1 MVQEEAIRWSAWP
14 AVICYFVATG
24 LRLQNCNASHDR
36 FRRIFW
42 LAGWFALLIHVV
54 LAFALFHGG
63 SWQAAYDHTAR
74 ATLAATGWNS
84 GAGLWVN
91 LVTLLVWGADLLQ
104 RQLSARPPGL
114 FRSRWDV
121 FCQLYLAFMV
131 FNATAGFGSPPAR
144 AAGCLGFGLLLML
157 AVVRRV
163 RLLLG
168 WSERS

>member
-121 FCQLYLAFMV
+121 FCQLYLA
-131 FNATAGFGSPPAR
+131 SHPAFVR
-144 AAGCLGFGLLLML
+144 FFLFCSFQERKIPDVLHLLCQWAAGCVGSG
-157 AVVRRV
+157 
-163 RLLLG
+163 
-168 WSERS
+168 